1 MLLGWFGDT
10 QFGTFCKMYKY
21 CATLCLKAVIKI
33 FTKSRVVQQFA
44 TIIFWRNKFMKESLV
59 HNFAKMMIWYN
70 NSYFSWYGTT
80 FCKEDYLVHNLAK
93 EDYLAQQSSKGV
105 IWCNNLPTRRSG
117 TTICMKDDLVHNL
130 AKQAD
135 SVQQI
140 KNREAVKNFF
150 PP

>member
-1 MLLGWFGDT
+1 MQQIPERKSGA
-10 QFGTFCKMYKY
+10 QFRKNDN
-21 CATLCLKAVIKI
+21 L
-33 FTKSRVVQQFA
+33 VQQLLFQ
-44 TIIFWRNKFMKESLV
+44 L
-59 HNFAKMMIWYN
+59 IWYN
-70 NSYFSWYGTT
+70 N
-80 FCKEDYLVHNLAK
+80 CKEYDLVHNLAK

-140 KNREAVKNFF
+140 ENREAVKNFF